1 MVHNESEMKKTF
13 KQWAKQDKDLNVFL
27 CPGHYFKSISGE
39 FTQEEIYGF
48 ERIDQNAKRKM
59 KY

>member
-1 MVHNESEMKKTF
+1 MCRIAYFGTDGCIGHHF
-13 KQWAKQDKDLNVFL
+13 KA
-27 CPGHYFKSISGE
+27 ISRE

-48 ERIDQNAKRKM
+48 ERIDQNAKREM

>member
-1 MVHNESEMKKTF
+1 MNRMAYFGTCGC
-13 KQWAKQDKDLNVFL
+13 L
-27 CPGHYFKSISGE
+27 GHYFKAISRE